1 MLHTNSGN
9 ELSSFSHTLS
19 LGNFSGG
26 EVWLCP
32 ALNSFAEQ
40 HSAVEASATQ
50 EHPAGPDLLG
60 EAVDTWQRPTTF
72 PCSSLHCTLSWQG
85 DRWVITAYTCRDP
98 LNLSRSD
105 ITSLL
110 ALGFQLP
117 IKNSVEPCPK
127 VSEQLQGSGASSSGM
142 NFSWMFAP
150 LSQALA
156 AQHVTCIRVDMLGD
170 DPLDLSC
177 NDTYDKLLRVA
188 FSGCPRLLQTEAPAG
203 RSAGNPE
210 PRTLGWASG

>member
-1 MLHTNSGN
+1 
-9 ELSSFSHTLS
+9 
-19 LGNFSGG
+19 
-26 EVWLCP
+26 
-32 ALNSFAEQ
+32 
-40 HSAVEASATQ
+40 
-50 EHPAGPDLLG
+50 
-60 EAVDTWQRPTTF
+60 
-72 PCSSLHCTLSWQG
+72 
-85 DRWVITAYTCRDP
+85 
-98 LNLSRSD
+98 
-105 ITSLL
+105 
-110 ALGFQLP
+110 
-117 IKNSVEPCPK
+117 
-127 VSEQLQGSGASSSGM
+127 
-142 NFSWMFAP
+142 MFAP